1 MEKQTTGPAGESA
14 LTHADIVVQFLHDHA
29 RLRGKSEVLEA
40 LALRVLRGDEDLGTA
55 LRLKG
60 EEIQEHLVAHMA
72 WEEGLLLPV
81 LVSVPDGRSVA
92 AQLFSD
98 HVAQRERL
106 AECLLAL
113 ADEDRRPAKLA
124 KAILDLTAWLEHD
137 MLAEEQ
143 RVLAILSHPACSR
156 SEAC

>member
-1 MEKQTTGPAGESA
+1 MENETIGPPKHAA
-14 LTHADIVVQFLHDHA
+14 AAHADVVAHFLGDHA

-60 EEIQEHLVAHMA
+60 EEIQDHLAAHMV
-72 WEEGLLLPV
+72 WEEDLLLP
-81 LVSVPDGRSVA
+81 LVRSLPGGRKVA

-98 HVAQRERL
+98 HAPQRERL
-106 AECLLAL
+106 ADCLRAL
-113 ADEDRRPAKLA
+113 ADEERRPAKLA

-137 MLAEEQ
+137 MLAEEE
-143 RVLAILSHPACSR
+143 RILDIFGHPPR
-156 SEAC
+156 SNSETY